1 MRYVGVLGVVSLLLT
16 GLSVHAAAQAATS
29 AGPPATSSPSFVIV
43 ALSAD
48 QERELSSW
56 LAAVEKWQAYDAKW
70 LNRPVHNGWAHIV
83 PREVPPPAPAW
94 LPGRCAMLRDALVL
108 DIEPRTAAGC
118 RLLDDPTVA
127 AAAQVIRPAADPQPK
142 HSTFLTR
149 MHLDGL
155 AATSQTQGRVY
166 GIVGFHMSLVD
177 IGRVQLFG
185 PPGVLLLTVP
195 GELGGRTATVG
206 YTWGLSIR
214 LSDIRLNSR
223 TKNMTLFLN
232 ISKVWSGTESAGGN
246 TGGYDIVGLSIAPRR
261 QR

>member
-16 GLSVHAAAQAATS
+16 GLSAHAAAQIVTS
-29 AGPPATSSPSFVIV
+29 AGPPTSSLSFDIA

-48 QERELSSW
+48 QERELGSW
-56 LAAVEKWQAYDAKW
+56 LSAIHKWQEYDEKWR
-70 LNRPVHNGWAHIV
+70 NRPVRNGWAHIV
-83 PREVPPPAPAW
+83 PRQAPPDAPAW
-94 LPGRCAMLRDALVL
+94 LPGRCAMLADALIL
-108 DIEPRTAAGC
+108 DIEPRTAAAC
-118 RLLDDPTVA
+118 RLLEDPRVVSA
-127 AAAQVIRPAADPQPK
+127 ALAARPAAEAHPR
-142 HSTFLTR
+142 HSMFLTR

-155 AATSQTQGRVY
+155 AATSQSQARVY
-166 GIVGFHMSLVD
+166 GIVGFHLSLVD

-195 GELGGRTATVG
+195 GELGGRTETIG
-206 YTWGLSIR
+206 YTWGLSVR

-232 ISKVWSGTESAGGN
+232 ISKVWTGAESAGGN

>member
-1 MRYVGVLGVVSLLLT
+1 MRCVGVLGVFCVLLI
-16 GLSVHAAAQAATS
+16 GPSARAAAQAVAS
-29 AGPPATSSPSFVIV
+29 AGQPPPPASFEIT

-48 QERELSSW
+48 QERELGAW
-56 LAAVEKWQAYDAKW
+56 LAALQKWQEYDAKW
-70 LNRPVHNGWAHIV
+70 RNRPVHDGWGRVVAR
-83 PREVPPPAPAW
+83 PTPPEAPAW
-94 LPGRCAMLRDALVL
+94 LRARCAMLADALAL
-108 DIEPRTAAGC
+108 DIEPRTATAC
-118 RLLDDPTVA
+118 RLLDDPRVTSA
-127 AAAQVIRPAADPQPK
+127 ALAAKPPAEAHPK
-142 HSTFLTR
+142 HSMFLTR

-155 AATSQTQGRVY
+155 ATTSQTQARTY
-166 GIVGFHMSLVD
+166 GIVGFHVSLVD

-195 GELGGRTATVG
+195 GELGGRSVTVG

-232 ISKVWSGTESAGGN
+232 ISKAWTGGGESAGGSA
-246 TGGYDIVGLSIAPRR
+246 GGYDIVGLSIAPRR